1 MKRTGKIARLPY
13 NTRQEL
19 NRRLLDNEP
28 GDALLAWL
36 NARPEVQAVLKAQFE
51 GHPITKQNL
60 SEWRT
65 GGFAVWE
72 LRQEVFG
79 DALEAEEASDELD
92 AATHS
97 SLADKL
103 MTLLAGRYASLLIR
117 WDGEITPASTQKLR
131 ALHGLCRDLTNLKR
145 WVKGKKDGRVMNEE
159 SGKEGASDPVAPSR
173 TACPPNSKT
182 NIPTG
187 VATSGRHLEPATEKV
202 AGRGMNEELGKRG
215 DQSKPVAPGAT
226 TSPADVV
233 MSALAELAKGGRP
246 AEPAGKPLPGMPN
259 SMLSNALKAARA
271 KAASG
276 QPGLAV
282 LPDWVEAV

>member
-1 MKRTGKIARLPY
+1 MNRTGKIARLPY

-36 NARPEVQAVLKAQFE
+36 NARPEVQAVLGRQFD
-51 GHPITKQNL
+51 GNPISKQNL
-60 SEWRT
+60 SDWRT
-65 GGFAVWE
+65 GGFAIWE

-97 SLADKL
+97 GLADKL

-117 WDGEITPASTQKLR
+117 WDGEITPAFTQKLR
-131 ALHGLCRDLTNLKR
+131 ALHGLCRDLNVLR
-145 WVKGKKDGRVMNEE
+145 REARGAGREAGKTKPEPASGVATARRHMEPETGKVEGSGMNEE
-159 SGKEGASDPVAPSR
+159 SGERPG
-173 TACPPNSKT
+173 
-182 NIPTG
+182 
-187 VATSGRHLEPATEKV
+187 TS
-202 AGRGMNEELGKRG
+202 
-215 DQSKPVAPGAT
+215 DQSKPVAPSRT
-226 TSPADVV
+226 TSASDLV
-233 MSALAELAKGGRP
+233 MSALAELAKGGRHP
-246 AEPAGKPLPGMPN
+246 EPAGKPLPGMPN

-276 QPGLAV
+276 EPVLAV
-282 LPDWVEAV
+282 LPDWVEAALVAQPAGSVGKK